1 VGSAGGP
8 AIAPGQGVRTS
19 LRLRRPARPR
29 RRRSSWSEDGET
41 AREIM
46 HGSGRVRPRQPGPA
60 RALAGQRRP
69 TARRRGA
76 NDVRRRRCPREGR
89 TDAQRQRQRPR
100 RKRGGGSPLTSSAPI
115 SLWQGAGARGVLVC
129 PRFLLARS
137 PSPSPLSSVGRYTLC
152 CLQRLLSHYVNLPW
166 EPQSRSR
173 TTRLVF

>member
-1 VGSAGGP
+1 MSAEKEKSGTAAVGSAGGP

-89 TDAQRQRQRPR
+89 TRS
-100 RKRGGGSPLTSSAPI
+100 GSGSAPDE
-115 SLWQGAGARGVLVC
+115 SGGRVSSHLV
-129 PRFLLARS
+129 
-137 PSPSPLSSVGRYTLC
+137 SS
-152 CLQRLLSHYVNLPW
+152 N
-166 EPQSRSR
+166 
-173 TTRLVF
+173 